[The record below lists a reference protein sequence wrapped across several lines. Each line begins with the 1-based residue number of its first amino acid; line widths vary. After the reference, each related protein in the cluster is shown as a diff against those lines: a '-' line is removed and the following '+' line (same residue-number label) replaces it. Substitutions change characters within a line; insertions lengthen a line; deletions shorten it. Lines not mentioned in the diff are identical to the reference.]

1 MILFIISIIG
11 GIVFF
16 MWGIKKYRRLSFGK
30 NFLEAIISIFTG
42 TFEFSSIGM
51 MLIGLILIAIGITGL
66 LK

>member
-1 MILFIISIIG
+1 
-11 GIVFF
+11 VFF